1 MYAIDSTNGH
11 LIGGPLSEMPP
22 EVQMSVNVV
31 SLCAEI
37 GREVGGKTELPSGM
51 IRYELTEPKAYW
63 VMPRLKIDRSKIKPR
78 SREEQIK
85 FWDDYKASM
94 DAADANYHRHQ
105 LREVEMK
112 LRGCKFVPAQVLNA
126 IYRKAKKSLDKT
138 GSFTMRDGRQLRT
151 ISKETIC

>member
-1 MYAIDSTNGH
+1 MHGIDIRN
-11 LIGGPLSEMPP
+11 IGGPVSAMPP
-22 EVQMSVNVV
+22 EVQMSVNAM
-31 SLCAEI
+31 SLCVEV

-51 IRYELTEPKAYW
+51 FRYDLKAPSSFW
-63 VMPRLKIDRSKIKPR
+63 VMPRLKLDPSKIKPR

-85 FWDDYKASM
+85 FWDDFKASM
-94 DAADANYHRHQ
+94 DASDAKYHRHQ

-138 GSFTMRDGRQLRT
+138 GSYTMRDGRQLRT

>member
-1 MYAIDSTNGH
+1 MHTIQIKSDLHHDFFPA
-11 LIGGPLSEMPP
+11 EMSP
-22 EVQMSVNVV
+22 EVLMSVNAMA
-31 SLCAEI
+31 LCVEV

-51 IRYELTEPKAYW
+51 FRYDLTAPRSYW
-63 VMPRLKIDRSKIKPR
+63 VMPRLKLDPSKIKPR

-85 FWDDYKASM
+85 FWDDFKAKM

-112 LRGCKFVPAQVLNA
+112 LRRCKFVPAQVIDA

-138 GSFTMRDGRQLRT
+138 GSYTMRDGRQLRT